1 MKQDQTPYIFLP
13 KEKQEEIDKKIFQM
27 FKDLGLTKKEKEEE
41 SK

>member
-13 KEKQEEIDKKIFQM
+13 KEKQEEINEKIFQM

-41 SK
+41 L